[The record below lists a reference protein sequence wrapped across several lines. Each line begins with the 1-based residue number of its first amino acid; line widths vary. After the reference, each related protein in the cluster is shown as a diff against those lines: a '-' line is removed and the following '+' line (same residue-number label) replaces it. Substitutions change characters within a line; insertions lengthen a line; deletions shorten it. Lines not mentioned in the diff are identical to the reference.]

1 MNNTPDSEGRFYNE
15 ENISGQCMGGAFV
28 RWIEQFN
35 FDKGTL
41 CVSNKQYWLAAT
53 NTILSVNI

>member
-1 MNNTPDSEGRFYNE
+1 MYYEQHNVSIMNNTPDSEGGFYNE

-41 CVSNKQYWLAAT
+41 CVSNKQY
-53 NTILSVNI
+53 